1 MDPTD
6 HGEHGQTPQRAAP
19 WPHSQTQTEG
29 ETLPTTDRPP
39 PPDPELCLWAESA
52 DRPGCARWAEPIW
65 TDSRVPHLSDGWW
78 TARQICTACEARD
91 ETEAAERRLRV
102 LRDASGLP
110 PLYWGFGFSR
120 YLKQR
125 RDEPWDDFRV
135 RLDDAPDT
143 LGLTIWN
150 AQAARSL
157 RAWRLDA
164 GRSVLLA
171 GPVGGGKTTLL
182 ACLLNR
188 ILADQAADMS
198 DTGAAAVYF
207 IQEREF
213 YERLAE
219 ERSARA
225 GRRYLGQLSRVPI
238 LVIDDLGTT
247 EDLKPWQQDAVE
259 YLFGVRYGHKRP
271 TLITS
276 NLRLASDDKTER
288 TITSIYG
295 HRVGSRLHHMLGAR
309 AGTIPGYMELVGVDW
324 RTDNEHPAAVADDTP
339 TPAQPSL
346 DLKSRPTGE
355 ETL

>member
-1 MDPTD
+1 MWV
-6 HGEHGQTPQRAAP
+6 ER
-19 WPHSQTQTEG
+19 
-29 ETLPTTDRPP
+29 
-39 PPDPELCLWAESA
+39 A
-52 DRPGCARWAEPIW
+52 DRPECVRWAEPVW

-78 TARQICTACEARD
+78 TVRQICTACAARD
-91 ETEAAERRLRV
+91 EADALDRRLHA

-110 PLYWGFGFSR
+110 PLYWGFRFAR

-125 RDEPWDDFRV
+125 RDEHWDDFRT
-135 RLDDAPDT
+135 RLDDHPDT
-143 LGLTIWN
+143 LGLTTWN
-150 AQAARSL
+150 AAAARSL
-157 RAWRLDA
+157 RAWDSSL
-164 GRSVLLA
+164 GRSILLA

-188 ILADQAADMS
+188 MLAEQAADTS
-198 DTGAAAVYF
+198 DDGAVVVHF

-219 ERSARA
+219 ERSERA

-259 YLFGVRYGHKRP
+259 YLFGVRYAHKRP

-276 NLRLASDDKTER
+276 NLRLASDDKSER

-309 AGTIPGYMELVGVDW
+309 RGGVPGYMELVGVDW
-324 RTDNEHPAAVADDTP
+324 RTDNQHPAAAADDP
-339 TPAQPSL
+339 TPAQTAL
-346 DLKSRPTGE
+346 DLKSRPAGE
-355 ETL
+355 ETP